1 MLFHGRIDNGP
12 ALAQRLGLPVSMP
25 APALYAAAVRR
36 WGDHADFEVVG
47 EYCTILADAE
57 EVRLA
62 RSPWSAPPL
71 CYAHFDGQTVAASV
85 PRAILAAG
93 LPAELDQT
101 RLADNLYFNL
111 QERTRGWYRGMHR
124 VAQGSVVR
132 IAADGSART
141 KVYYDPGELPEV
153 RLPNDDS
160 YVEAANALLAEAT
173 ARTMAGAKR
182 PGIMLSGGLDSPLL
196 AVEAMQQLGPST
208 RLPSFTFAPLDSWQD
223 RLPPAIMGDERPF
236 VRAFAA
242 MHPTLEPHFTQN
254 VEVQFDSCL
263 DRLFAAMGCAPN
275 HLCNFYVYHGVWSGA
290 RDAGCDLLL
299 TADFGN
305 QTYSNEARWCY
316 VEYLLTF
323 RWKQLWQ
330 ALRQRPGDDRPM
342 LRRLAAL
349 SLLRIMPAPLR
360 RAVRSR
366 MHPERRTIN
375 DLVTLL
381 PDRAL
386 AEAAE
391 RALALCAVIE
401 HEAPAS
407 KRESVCFEYAW
418 RDCEGAEVQ
427 QGFEQIYGLRQADVP
442 AYRPLAEF
450 CAGLPTDQFM
460 RDGQS
465 RWLARRMA
473 IGKLPEAQRTNTAVG
488 WHNVDWHERLTPRL
502 DEFRAEA
509 EWIAGQP
516 DIAALVDPHK
526 LHKVIDGWP
535 DGFAFE
541 PDKWMPPA
549 AGMTRAILT
558 SRFIAYSTGRN
569 DRPISSNQA

>member
-1 MLFHGRIDNGP
+1 
-12 ALAQRLGLPVSMP
+12 
-25 APALYAAAVRR
+25 
-36 WGDHADFEVVG
+36 
-47 EYCTILADAE
+47 
-57 EVRLA
+57 
-62 RSPWSAPPL
+62 
-71 CYAHFDGQTVAASV
+71 
-85 PRAILAAG
+85 
-93 LPAELDQT
+93 
-101 RLADNLYFNL
+101 
-111 QERTRGWYRGMHR
+111 
-124 VAQGSVVR
+124 
-132 IAADGSART
+132 
-141 KVYYDPGELPEV
+141 
-153 RLPNDDS
+153 
-160 YVEAANALLAEAT
+160 
-173 ARTMAGAKR
+173 
-182 PGIMLSGGLDSPLL
+182 
-196 AVEAMQQLGPST
+196 
-208 RLPSFTFAPLDSWQD
+208 
-223 RLPPAIMGDERPF
+223 MGDERPF

-242 MHPTLEPHFTQN
+242 MHPALEPHFTQN
-254 VEVQFDSCL
+254 VDTQFDSHL
-263 DRLFAAMGCAPN
+263 DRLFTAMGTAPN

-316 VEYLLTF
+316 VEYLLTL
-323 RWKQLWQ
+323 RWKQLWL

-349 SLLRIMPAPLR
+349 SLLRIMPAPVR
-360 RAVRSR
+360 RAVRDR

-386 AEAAE
+386 AEATE
-391 RALALCAVIE
+391 RARALHGVIE

-407 KRESVCFEYAW
+407 KRDSVCFEYAW

-427 QGFEQIYGLRQADVP
+427 QGFEQAYGLRQVDVP

-473 IGKLPEAQRTNTAVG
+473 IGKLPEEQRTNTAVG

-516 DIAALVDPHK
+516 DIAALVDPGK
-526 LHKVIDGWP
+526 LRAVLDGWP

-541 PDKWMPPA
+541 PDKWIPPA
-549 AGMTRAILT
+549 AGLARGILT
-558 SRFIAYSTGRN
+558 SRFVAHATGRN
-569 DRPISSNQA
+569 DRWNAGRDD